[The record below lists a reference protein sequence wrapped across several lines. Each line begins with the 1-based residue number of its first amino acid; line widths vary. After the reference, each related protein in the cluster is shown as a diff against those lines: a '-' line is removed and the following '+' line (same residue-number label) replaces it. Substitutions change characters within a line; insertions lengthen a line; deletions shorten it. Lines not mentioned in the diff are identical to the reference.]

1 MILKEKNQKQILKII
16 EPIMDNC
23 LEGSNEGDYNKHT
36 KDFTERLKKIVTPEN
51 LKSQLEYRPHGS
63 FTKRE
68 FKFLVKREKSI
79 GVVWK
84 QFISKTDEEFVN
96 HAIFVEK
103 NGTVLIEHCL
113 ICYHYIKINLNGKTA
128 LVGGSSRGLGFAVA
142 KQLAL
147 SGASVTLMSRN
158 EKKLKE
164 IVANL
169 ENETKVKHNYLIVD
183 FNNFDSYKKI
193 ISTFLSN
200 NPIDILVNN
209 TQGPKPGDVES
220 LSIDDYQNAFD
231 LLFKSVVH
239 TTSVA
244 LPYMKK
250 NSWGR
255 VLNMVS
261 ISIKEPLSYLALS
274 NTIRGSVVT
283 WAKTLA
289 NDVACDN
296 ITVNNILTGYFKTER
311 IEELNFEK
319 AKKLNISIDQVFDT
333 MKNQVPMK
341 RIGNPEEFGYLASF
355 LCSDNA
361 SYITGINIPIDG
373 GLIKSL

>member
-1 MILKEKNQKQILKII
+1 MNISLKGKN
-16 EPIMDNC
+16 
-23 LEGSNEGDYNKHT
+23 
-36 KDFTERLKKIVTPEN
+36 
-51 LKSQLEYRPHGS
+51 
-63 FTKRE
+63 
-68 FKFLVKREKSI
+68 
-79 GVVWK
+79 
-84 QFISKTDEEFVN
+84 
-96 HAIFVEK
+96 A
-103 NGTVLIEHCL
+103 LI
-113 ICYHYIKINLNGKTA
+113 
-128 LVGGSSRGLGFAVA
+128 GGSSRGLGYAVA
-142 KQLAL
+142 RQLAI

-164 IVANL
+164 IVVNL
-169 ENETKVKHNYLIVD
+169 ENETKIKHNYLIVD
-183 FNNFDSYKKI
+183 FNNFDSYKEK
-193 ISTFLSN
+193 ISTFLSD

-220 LSIDDYQNAFD
+220 LSIEDYQNAFD

-239 TTSVA
+239 TTSIA

-261 ISIKEPLSYLALS
+261 ISVKEPLSYLALS

-355 LCSDNA
+355 LCSDKA

>member
-1 MILKEKNQKQILKII
+1 M
-16 EPIMDNC
+16 
-23 LEGSNEGDYNKHT
+23 
-36 KDFTERLKKIVTPEN
+36 
-51 LKSQLEYRPHGS
+51 
-63 FTKRE
+63 
-68 FKFLVKREKSI
+68 
-79 GVVWK
+79 
-84 QFISKTDEEFVN
+84 
-96 HAIFVEK
+96 
-103 NGTVLIEHCL
+103 
-113 ICYHYIKINLNGKTA
+113 KINLNGKKA

-169 ENETKVKHNYLIVD
+169 ENETKVKHNYLIVN

-220 LSIDDYQNAFD
+220 LSIEDYQNAFD

-239 TTSVA
+239 TTSSA

-261 ISIKEPLSYLALS
+261 ISVKEPLSYLALS

-289 NDVACDN
+289 NDVASDN

>member
-1 MILKEKNQKQILKII
+1 M
-16 EPIMDNC
+16 
-23 LEGSNEGDYNKHT
+23 
-36 KDFTERLKKIVTPEN
+36 
-51 LKSQLEYRPHGS
+51 
-63 FTKRE
+63 
-68 FKFLVKREKSI
+68 
-79 GVVWK
+79 
-84 QFISKTDEEFVN
+84 
-96 HAIFVEK
+96 
-103 NGTVLIEHCL
+103 
-113 ICYHYIKINLNGKTA
+113 KINLNGKKA

-355 LCSDNA
+355 LCSDKA

>member
-1 MILKEKNQKQILKII
+1 M
-16 EPIMDNC
+16 
-23 LEGSNEGDYNKHT
+23 
-36 KDFTERLKKIVTPEN
+36 
-51 LKSQLEYRPHGS
+51 
-63 FTKRE
+63 
-68 FKFLVKREKSI
+68 
-79 GVVWK
+79 
-84 QFISKTDEEFVN
+84 
-96 HAIFVEK
+96 
-103 NGTVLIEHCL
+103 
-113 ICYHYIKINLNGKTA
+113 KINLNGKKA

-255 VLNMVS
+255 ILNMVS
-261 ISIKEPLSYLALS
+261 ISVKEPLSYLALS

>member
-1 MILKEKNQKQILKII
+1 MNISLK
-16 EPIMDNC
+16 
-23 LEGSNEGDYNKHT
+23 G
-36 KDFTERLKKIVTPEN
+36 
-51 LKSQLEYRPHGS
+51 KS
-63 FTKRE
+63 
-68 FKFLVKREKSI
+68 
-79 GVVWK
+79 
-84 QFISKTDEEFVN
+84 
-96 HAIFVEK
+96 A
-103 NGTVLIEHCL
+103 LI
-113 ICYHYIKINLNGKTA
+113 
-128 LVGGSSRGLGFAVA
+128 GGSSRGLGYAVA
-142 KQLAL
+142 RQLAL

-158 EKKLKE
+158 EKKLKK
-164 IVANL
+164 IIANL
-169 ENETKVKHNYLIVD
+169 ENETKVKHNYLVVD
-183 FNNFDSYKKI
+183 FNNFDSYKEI

-261 ISIKEPLSYLALS
+261 ISVKEPLSYLALS

>member
-1 MILKEKNQKQILKII
+1 MNISLKGKN
-16 EPIMDNC
+16 
-23 LEGSNEGDYNKHT
+23 
-36 KDFTERLKKIVTPEN
+36 
-51 LKSQLEYRPHGS
+51 
-63 FTKRE
+63 
-68 FKFLVKREKSI
+68 
-79 GVVWK
+79 
-84 QFISKTDEEFVN
+84 
-96 HAIFVEK
+96 A
-103 NGTVLIEHCL
+103 LI
-113 ICYHYIKINLNGKTA
+113 
-128 LVGGSSRGLGFAVA
+128 GGSSRGLGYAVA
-142 KQLAL
+142 RQLAI

-164 IVANL
+164 IVVNL
-169 ENETKVKHNYLIVD
+169 ENETKIKHNYLIVD
-183 FNNFDSYKKI
+183 FNNFDSYKEK
-193 ISTFLSN
+193 ISTFLSD

-220 LSIDDYQNAFD
+220 LSIEDYQNAFD

-239 TTSVA
+239 TTSIA
-244 LPYMKK
+244 LPFMKK

-261 ISIKEPLSYLALS
+261 ISVKEPLSYLALS

-319 AKKLNISIDQVFDT
+319 AKKLNISIDQVFDA

-355 LCSDNA
+355 LCSDKA

>member
-1 MILKEKNQKQILKII
+1 M
-16 EPIMDNC
+16 
-23 LEGSNEGDYNKHT
+23 
-36 KDFTERLKKIVTPEN
+36 
-51 LKSQLEYRPHGS
+51 
-63 FTKRE
+63 
-68 FKFLVKREKSI
+68 
-79 GVVWK
+79 
-84 QFISKTDEEFVN
+84 
-96 HAIFVEK
+96 
-103 NGTVLIEHCL
+103 
-113 ICYHYIKINLNGKTA
+113 KINLNGKKA

-220 LSIDDYQNAFD
+220 LSIEDYQNAFD

-239 TTSVA
+239 TTSSA

>member
-1 MILKEKNQKQILKII
+1 MNISLKGKN
-16 EPIMDNC
+16 
-23 LEGSNEGDYNKHT
+23 
-36 KDFTERLKKIVTPEN
+36 
-51 LKSQLEYRPHGS
+51 
-63 FTKRE
+63 
-68 FKFLVKREKSI
+68 
-79 GVVWK
+79 
-84 QFISKTDEEFVN
+84 
-96 HAIFVEK
+96 A
-103 NGTVLIEHCL
+103 LI
-113 ICYHYIKINLNGKTA
+113 
-128 LVGGSSRGLGFAVA
+128 GGSSRGLGYAVA
-142 KQLAL
+142 RQLAI

-164 IVANL
+164 IIANL
-169 ENETKVKHNYLIVD
+169 ENETKIKHNYLIVD
-183 FNNFDSYKKI
+183 FNNFDSYEEK

-239 TTSVA
+239 TTSSA

-261 ISIKEPLSYLALS
+261 ISVKEPLSYLALS

-289 NDVACDN
+289 NDVASDN

-355 LCSDNA
+355 LCSDKA

>member
-1 MILKEKNQKQILKII
+1 M
-16 EPIMDNC
+16 
-23 LEGSNEGDYNKHT
+23 
-36 KDFTERLKKIVTPEN
+36 
-51 LKSQLEYRPHGS
+51 
-63 FTKRE
+63 
-68 FKFLVKREKSI
+68 
-79 GVVWK
+79 
-84 QFISKTDEEFVN
+84 
-96 HAIFVEK
+96 
-103 NGTVLIEHCL
+103 
-113 ICYHYIKINLNGKTA
+113 KINLNGKKA

-239 TTSVA
+239 TTSSA

>member
-1 MILKEKNQKQILKII
+1 MKI
-16 EPIMDNC
+16 D
-23 LEGSNEGDYNKHT
+23 LSG
-36 KDFTERLKKIVTPEN
+36 KK
-51 LKSQLEYRPHGS
+51 
-63 FTKRE
+63 
-68 FKFLVKREKSI
+68 
-79 GVVWK
+79 
-84 QFISKTDEEFVN
+84 
-96 HAIFVEK
+96 
-103 NGTVLIEHCL
+103 
-113 ICYHYIKINLNGKTA
+113 A
-128 LVGGSSRGLGFAVA
+128 LVGGSSKGIGLGIAR
-142 KQLAL
+142 QLAE
-147 SGASVTLMSRN
+147 SGASVCLMARDKNKLEEIIN
-158 EKKLKE
+158 ELPKNNYQDHEYLLVDFSNFEKFKST
-164 IVANL
+164 I
-169 ENETKVKHNYLIVD
+169 TNYLSA
-183 FNNFDSYKKI
+183 NS
-193 ISTFLSN
+193 
-200 NPIDILVNN
+200 IDILVNN

-220 LSIDDYQNAFD
+220 LSIEDYQNAFD

-239 TTSVA
+239 TTSSA

-261 ISIKEPLSYLALS
+261 ISVKEPLSYLALS

-289 NDVACDN
+289 NDVASVN
-296 ITVNNILTGYFKTER
+296 ITVNNILTGYVKTER

>member
-1 MILKEKNQKQILKII
+1 MNISLK
-16 EPIMDNC
+16 
-23 LEGSNEGDYNKHT
+23 G
-36 KDFTERLKKIVTPEN
+36 
-51 LKSQLEYRPHGS
+51 KS
-63 FTKRE
+63 
-68 FKFLVKREKSI
+68 
-79 GVVWK
+79 
-84 QFISKTDEEFVN
+84 
-96 HAIFVEK
+96 A
-103 NGTVLIEHCL
+103 LI
-113 ICYHYIKINLNGKTA
+113 
-128 LVGGSSRGLGFAVA
+128 GGSSRGLGYAVA
-142 KQLAL
+142 RQLAL

-164 IVANL
+164 IIANL
-169 ENETKVKHNYLIVD
+169 ENETKVKHNYLVVD
-183 FNNFDSYKKI
+183 FNNFDSYKEI

-261 ISIKEPLSYLALS
+261 ISVKEPLSYLALS

-289 NDVACDN
+289 NDVASDN

-319 AKKLNISIDQVFDT
+319 AKKLNISIDQVFDA

-355 LCSDNA
+355 LCSDKA

>member
-1 MILKEKNQKQILKII
+1 M
-16 EPIMDNC
+16 
-23 LEGSNEGDYNKHT
+23 
-36 KDFTERLKKIVTPEN
+36 
-51 LKSQLEYRPHGS
+51 
-63 FTKRE
+63 
-68 FKFLVKREKSI
+68 
-79 GVVWK
+79 
-84 QFISKTDEEFVN
+84 
-96 HAIFVEK
+96 
-103 NGTVLIEHCL
+103 
-113 ICYHYIKINLNGKTA
+113 KINLNGKKA

-261 ISIKEPLSYLALS
+261 ISVKEPLSYLALS

-355 LCSDNA
+355 LCSDKA

>member
-1 MILKEKNQKQILKII
+1 MNISLKA
-16 EPIMDNC
+16 
-23 LEGSNEGDYNKHT
+23 
-36 KDFTERLKKIVTPEN
+36 
-51 LKSQLEYRPHGS
+51 KS
-63 FTKRE
+63 
-68 FKFLVKREKSI
+68 
-79 GVVWK
+79 
-84 QFISKTDEEFVN
+84 
-96 HAIFVEK
+96 A
-103 NGTVLIEHCL
+103 LI
-113 ICYHYIKINLNGKTA
+113 
-128 LVGGSSRGLGFAVA
+128 GGSSRGLGYAVA
-142 KQLAL
+142 RQLAL

-164 IVANL
+164 IIANL
-169 ENETKVKHNYLIVD
+169 ENETKVKHNYLLVD
-183 FNNFDSYKKI
+183 FNNFDSYKEK
-193 ISTFLSN
+193 ISTFLSD

-220 LSIDDYQNAFD
+220 LSIDDYQNAFN

-261 ISIKEPLSYLALS
+261 ISVKEPLSYLALS

-296 ITVNNILTGYFKTER
+296 ITINNILTGYFKTER

-355 LCSDNA
+355 LCSDKA

>member
-1 MILKEKNQKQILKII
+1 M
-16 EPIMDNC
+16 
-23 LEGSNEGDYNKHT
+23 
-36 KDFTERLKKIVTPEN
+36 
-51 LKSQLEYRPHGS
+51 
-63 FTKRE
+63 
-68 FKFLVKREKSI
+68 
-79 GVVWK
+79 
-84 QFISKTDEEFVN
+84 
-96 HAIFVEK
+96 
-103 NGTVLIEHCL
+103 
-113 ICYHYIKINLNGKTA
+113 KINLNGKKA

-239 TTSVA
+239 TTSIA

>member
-1 MILKEKNQKQILKII
+1 M
-16 EPIMDNC
+16 
-23 LEGSNEGDYNKHT
+23 
-36 KDFTERLKKIVTPEN
+36 
-51 LKSQLEYRPHGS
+51 
-63 FTKRE
+63 
-68 FKFLVKREKSI
+68 
-79 GVVWK
+79 
-84 QFISKTDEEFVN
+84 
-96 HAIFVEK
+96 
-103 NGTVLIEHCL
+103 
-113 ICYHYIKINLNGKTA
+113 KINLNGKKA

-193 ISTFLSN
+193 ISTFLSS

-261 ISIKEPLSYLALS
+261 ISVKEPLSYLALS

-355 LCSDNA
+355 LCSDKA

>member
-1 MILKEKNQKQILKII
+1 M
-16 EPIMDNC
+16 
-23 LEGSNEGDYNKHT
+23 
-36 KDFTERLKKIVTPEN
+36 
-51 LKSQLEYRPHGS
+51 
-63 FTKRE
+63 
-68 FKFLVKREKSI
+68 
-79 GVVWK
+79 
-84 QFISKTDEEFVN
+84 
-96 HAIFVEK
+96 
-103 NGTVLIEHCL
+103 
-113 ICYHYIKINLNGKTA
+113 KINLNGKKA
-128 LVGGSSRGLGFAVA
+128 LVGGSSRGLGYAVA

-169 ENETKVKHNYLIVD
+169 ENETKIKHNYLIVD

-193 ISTFLSN
+193 ISTFLNN

-209 TQGPKPGDVES
+209 TQGPIPGNVES

-239 TTSVA
+239 TTSIA

-261 ISIKEPLSYLALS
+261 ISVKEPLSYLALS

-289 NDVACDN
+289 NDVACDS

-355 LCSDNA
+355 LCSERA

>member
-1 MILKEKNQKQILKII
+1 MNISLK
-16 EPIMDNC
+16 
-23 LEGSNEGDYNKHT
+23 G
-36 KDFTERLKKIVTPEN
+36 
-51 LKSQLEYRPHGS
+51 KS
-63 FTKRE
+63 
-68 FKFLVKREKSI
+68 
-79 GVVWK
+79 
-84 QFISKTDEEFVN
+84 
-96 HAIFVEK
+96 A
-103 NGTVLIEHCL
+103 LI
-113 ICYHYIKINLNGKTA
+113 
-128 LVGGSSRGLGFAVA
+128 GGSSRGLGYAVA
-142 KQLAL
+142 RQLAL

-164 IVANL
+164 IIVNL

>member
-1 MILKEKNQKQILKII
+1 M
-16 EPIMDNC
+16 
-23 LEGSNEGDYNKHT
+23 
-36 KDFTERLKKIVTPEN
+36 
-51 LKSQLEYRPHGS
+51 
-63 FTKRE
+63 
-68 FKFLVKREKSI
+68 
-79 GVVWK
+79 
-84 QFISKTDEEFVN
+84 
-96 HAIFVEK
+96 
-103 NGTVLIEHCL
+103 
-113 ICYHYIKINLNGKTA
+113 KINLNGKKA

-274 NTIRGSVVT
+274 NTIRGAVVT

>member
-1 MILKEKNQKQILKII
+1 MNISLKGKN
-16 EPIMDNC
+16 
-23 LEGSNEGDYNKHT
+23 
-36 KDFTERLKKIVTPEN
+36 
-51 LKSQLEYRPHGS
+51 
-63 FTKRE
+63 
-68 FKFLVKREKSI
+68 
-79 GVVWK
+79 
-84 QFISKTDEEFVN
+84 
-96 HAIFVEK
+96 A
-103 NGTVLIEHCL
+103 LI
-113 ICYHYIKINLNGKTA
+113 
-128 LVGGSSRGLGFAVA
+128 GGSSRGLGYAVA
-142 KQLAL
+142 RQLAI

-164 IVANL
+164 IIANL
-169 ENETKVKHNYLIVD
+169 ENETKIKHNYLIVD
-183 FNNFDSYKKI
+183 FNNFDSYEEK
-193 ISTFLSN
+193 ISTFLIH

-209 TQGPKPGDVES
+209 TQGPKPGDIES
-220 LSIDDYQNAFD
+220 LSIEDYQNAFD

-239 TTSVA
+239 TTSIA

-261 ISIKEPLSYLALS
+261 ISVKEPLSYLALS

-296 ITVNNILTGYFKTER
+296 ITVNNILTGYFMTER

-319 AKKLNISIDQVFDT
+319 AKKLNISTDQVFDT

-341 RIGNPEEFGYLASF
+341 RIGNPEEFGFLASF
-355 LCSDNA
+355 LCSDKA

>member
-1 MILKEKNQKQILKII
+1 M
-16 EPIMDNC
+16 
-23 LEGSNEGDYNKHT
+23 
-36 KDFTERLKKIVTPEN
+36 
-51 LKSQLEYRPHGS
+51 
-63 FTKRE
+63 
-68 FKFLVKREKSI
+68 
-79 GVVWK
+79 
-84 QFISKTDEEFVN
+84 
-96 HAIFVEK
+96 
-103 NGTVLIEHCL
+103 
-113 ICYHYIKINLNGKTA
+113 KINLNGKKA

-193 ISTFLSN
+193 ISTFLSS

-244 LPYMKK
+244 LPFMKK

>member
-1 MILKEKNQKQILKII
+1 M
-16 EPIMDNC
+16 
-23 LEGSNEGDYNKHT
+23 
-36 KDFTERLKKIVTPEN
+36 
-51 LKSQLEYRPHGS
+51 
-63 FTKRE
+63 
-68 FKFLVKREKSI
+68 
-79 GVVWK
+79 
-84 QFISKTDEEFVN
+84 
-96 HAIFVEK
+96 
-103 NGTVLIEHCL
+103 
-113 ICYHYIKINLNGKTA
+113 KINLNGKKA

-289 NDVACDN
+289 NDVASDN

>member
-1 MILKEKNQKQILKII
+1 MNISLK
-16 EPIMDNC
+16 
-23 LEGSNEGDYNKHT
+23 G
-36 KDFTERLKKIVTPEN
+36 
-51 LKSQLEYRPHGS
+51 KS
-63 FTKRE
+63 
-68 FKFLVKREKSI
+68 
-79 GVVWK
+79 
-84 QFISKTDEEFVN
+84 
-96 HAIFVEK
+96 A
-103 NGTVLIEHCL
+103 LI
-113 ICYHYIKINLNGKTA
+113 
-128 LVGGSSRGLGFAVA
+128 GGSSRGLGYAVA
-142 KQLAL
+142 RQLAL

-164 IVANL
+164 IIVNL

-183 FNNFDSYKKI
+183 FNNFDSYEEK

-261 ISIKEPLSYLALS
+261 ISVKEPLSYLALS

>member
-1 MILKEKNQKQILKII
+1 MNISLKGKN
-16 EPIMDNC
+16 
-23 LEGSNEGDYNKHT
+23 
-36 KDFTERLKKIVTPEN
+36 
-51 LKSQLEYRPHGS
+51 
-63 FTKRE
+63 
-68 FKFLVKREKSI
+68 
-79 GVVWK
+79 
-84 QFISKTDEEFVN
+84 
-96 HAIFVEK
+96 A
-103 NGTVLIEHCL
+103 LI
-113 ICYHYIKINLNGKTA
+113 
-128 LVGGSSRGLGFAVA
+128 GGSSRGLGYAVA
-142 KQLAL
+142 RQLAI

-164 IVANL
+164 IVENL
-169 ENETKVKHNYLIVD
+169 ENETKIKHNYLIVD
-183 FNNFDSYKKI
+183 FNNFDSYKEK
-193 ISTFLSN
+193 ISTFLSD

-220 LSIDDYQNAFD
+220 LSIEDYQNAFD

-239 TTSVA
+239 TTSIA

-261 ISIKEPLSYLALS
+261 ISVKEPLSYLALS

-355 LCSDNA
+355 LCSDKA

>member
-1 MILKEKNQKQILKII
+1 MNISLK
-16 EPIMDNC
+16 
-23 LEGSNEGDYNKHT
+23 G
-36 KDFTERLKKIVTPEN
+36 
-51 LKSQLEYRPHGS
+51 KS
-63 FTKRE
+63 
-68 FKFLVKREKSI
+68 
-79 GVVWK
+79 
-84 QFISKTDEEFVN
+84 
-96 HAIFVEK
+96 A
-103 NGTVLIEHCL
+103 LI
-113 ICYHYIKINLNGKTA
+113 
-128 LVGGSSRGLGFAVA
+128 GGSSRGLGYAVA
-142 KQLAL
+142 RQLAL

-164 IVANL
+164 IIANL
-169 ENETKVKHNYLIVD
+169 ENETKVKHNYLLVD
-183 FNNFDSYKKI
+183 FNNFDSYKEK
-193 ISTFLSN
+193 ISTFLSD

-220 LSIDDYQNAFD
+220 LSIDDYQNAFN

-261 ISIKEPLSYLALS
+261 ISVKEPLSYLALS

-319 AKKLNISIDQVFDT
+319 AKKLNISIDQVFDA

-355 LCSDNA
+355 LCSDKA

>member
-1 MILKEKNQKQILKII
+1 M
-16 EPIMDNC
+16 
-23 LEGSNEGDYNKHT
+23 
-36 KDFTERLKKIVTPEN
+36 
-51 LKSQLEYRPHGS
+51 
-63 FTKRE
+63 
-68 FKFLVKREKSI
+68 
-79 GVVWK
+79 
-84 QFISKTDEEFVN
+84 
-96 HAIFVEK
+96 
-103 NGTVLIEHCL
+103 
-113 ICYHYIKINLNGKTA
+113 KINLNGKKA

-341 RIGNPEEFGYLASF
+341 RIGSPEEFGYLASF

>member
-1 MILKEKNQKQILKII
+1 MNISLKGKN
-16 EPIMDNC
+16 
-23 LEGSNEGDYNKHT
+23 
-36 KDFTERLKKIVTPEN
+36 
-51 LKSQLEYRPHGS
+51 
-63 FTKRE
+63 
-68 FKFLVKREKSI
+68 
-79 GVVWK
+79 
-84 QFISKTDEEFVN
+84 
-96 HAIFVEK
+96 A
-103 NGTVLIEHCL
+103 LI
-113 ICYHYIKINLNGKTA
+113 
-128 LVGGSSRGLGFAVA
+128 GGSSRGLGYAVA
-142 KQLAL
+142 RQLAL

-164 IVANL
+164 IIANL
-169 ENETKVKHNYLIVD
+169 ENETKVKHNYLVVD
-183 FNNFDSYKKI
+183 FNNFDSYKEI

-220 LSIDDYQNAFD
+220 LSIDDYQNAFN

-261 ISIKEPLSYLALS
+261 ISVKEPLSYLALS

-319 AKKLNISIDQVFDT
+319 AKKLNISIDQVFDA

-355 LCSDNA
+355 LCSDKA

>member
-1 MILKEKNQKQILKII
+1 MNISLK
-16 EPIMDNC
+16 
-23 LEGSNEGDYNKHT
+23 G
-36 KDFTERLKKIVTPEN
+36 
-51 LKSQLEYRPHGS
+51 KS
-63 FTKRE
+63 
-68 FKFLVKREKSI
+68 
-79 GVVWK
+79 
-84 QFISKTDEEFVN
+84 
-96 HAIFVEK
+96 A
-103 NGTVLIEHCL
+103 LI
-113 ICYHYIKINLNGKTA
+113 
-128 LVGGSSRGLGFAVA
+128 GGSSRGLGYAVA
-142 KQLAL
+142 RQLAL

-164 IVANL
+164 IIVNL

-261 ISIKEPLSYLALS
+261 ISVKEPLSYLALS

>member
-1 MILKEKNQKQILKII
+1 MNISLK
-16 EPIMDNC
+16 
-23 LEGSNEGDYNKHT
+23 G
-36 KDFTERLKKIVTPEN
+36 
-51 LKSQLEYRPHGS
+51 KS
-63 FTKRE
+63 
-68 FKFLVKREKSI
+68 
-79 GVVWK
+79 
-84 QFISKTDEEFVN
+84 
-96 HAIFVEK
+96 A
-103 NGTVLIEHCL
+103 LI
-113 ICYHYIKINLNGKTA
+113 
-128 LVGGSSRGLGFAVA
+128 GGSSRGLGYAVA
-142 KQLAL
+142 RQLAL

-158 EKKLKE
+158 EKKLKD

-169 ENETKVKHNYLIVD
+169 ENETKIKHNYLIVD

-261 ISIKEPLSYLALS
+261 ISVKEPLSYLALS

-355 LCSDNA
+355 LCSDKA

>member
-1 MILKEKNQKQILKII
+1 MNISLK
-16 EPIMDNC
+16 
-23 LEGSNEGDYNKHT
+23 G
-36 KDFTERLKKIVTPEN
+36 
-51 LKSQLEYRPHGS
+51 KS
-63 FTKRE
+63 
-68 FKFLVKREKSI
+68 
-79 GVVWK
+79 
-84 QFISKTDEEFVN
+84 
-96 HAIFVEK
+96 A
-103 NGTVLIEHCL
+103 LI
-113 ICYHYIKINLNGKTA
+113 
-128 LVGGSSRGLGFAVA
+128 GGSSRGLGYAVA
-142 KQLAL
+142 RQLAL

-164 IVANL
+164 IIANL
-169 ENETKVKHNYLIVD
+169 ENETKVKHNYLVVD
-183 FNNFDSYKKI
+183 FNNFDSYKEI

-261 ISIKEPLSYLALS
+261 ISVKEPLSYLALS
-274 NTIRGSVVT
+274 NTIRASVVT

>member
-1 MILKEKNQKQILKII
+1 M
-16 EPIMDNC
+16 
-23 LEGSNEGDYNKHT
+23 
-36 KDFTERLKKIVTPEN
+36 
-51 LKSQLEYRPHGS
+51 
-63 FTKRE
+63 
-68 FKFLVKREKSI
+68 
-79 GVVWK
+79 
-84 QFISKTDEEFVN
+84 
-96 HAIFVEK
+96 
-103 NGTVLIEHCL
+103 
-113 ICYHYIKINLNGKTA
+113 KINLNGKKA

-311 IEELNFEK
+311 IEELSFEK

-341 RIGNPEEFGYLASF
+341 RIGSPEEFGYLASF

>member
-1 MILKEKNQKQILKII
+1 MNISLKGKN
-16 EPIMDNC
+16 
-23 LEGSNEGDYNKHT
+23 
-36 KDFTERLKKIVTPEN
+36 
-51 LKSQLEYRPHGS
+51 
-63 FTKRE
+63 
-68 FKFLVKREKSI
+68 
-79 GVVWK
+79 
-84 QFISKTDEEFVN
+84 
-96 HAIFVEK
+96 A
-103 NGTVLIEHCL
+103 LI
-113 ICYHYIKINLNGKTA
+113 
-128 LVGGSSRGLGFAVA
+128 GGSSRGLGYAVA
-142 KQLAL
+142 RQLAI

-169 ENETKVKHNYLIVD
+169 ESETKIKHNYLIVD
-183 FNNFDSYKKI
+183 FNNFDSYKEK
-193 ISTFLSN
+193 ISTFLSD

-220 LSIDDYQNAFD
+220 LSIEDYQNAFD

-239 TTSVA
+239 TTSIA
-244 LPYMKK
+244 LPFMKK

-261 ISIKEPLSYLALS
+261 ISVKEPLSYLALS
-274 NTIRGSVVT
+274 NTIRASVVT

-355 LCSDNA
+355 LCSDKA

>member
-1 MILKEKNQKQILKII
+1 MNISLK
-16 EPIMDNC
+16 
-23 LEGSNEGDYNKHT
+23 G
-36 KDFTERLKKIVTPEN
+36 
-51 LKSQLEYRPHGS
+51 KS
-63 FTKRE
+63 
-68 FKFLVKREKSI
+68 
-79 GVVWK
+79 
-84 QFISKTDEEFVN
+84 
-96 HAIFVEK
+96 A
-103 NGTVLIEHCL
+103 LI
-113 ICYHYIKINLNGKTA
+113 
-128 LVGGSSRGLGFAVA
+128 GGSSRGLGYAVA
-142 KQLAL
+142 RQLAL

-164 IVANL
+164 IVSNL
-169 ENETKVKHNYLIVD
+169 ENETKIKHNYLIVD
-183 FNNFDSYKKI
+183 FNNFDSYKEK
-193 ISTFLSN
+193 ISTFLSD

-220 LSIDDYQNAFD
+220 LSIEDYQNAFD

-239 TTSVA
+239 TTSIA

-261 ISIKEPLSYLALS
+261 ISVKEPLSYLALS

-355 LCSDNA
+355 LCSYKA

>member
-1 MILKEKNQKQILKII
+1 MNISLKGKN
-16 EPIMDNC
+16 
-23 LEGSNEGDYNKHT
+23 
-36 KDFTERLKKIVTPEN
+36 
-51 LKSQLEYRPHGS
+51 
-63 FTKRE
+63 
-68 FKFLVKREKSI
+68 
-79 GVVWK
+79 
-84 QFISKTDEEFVN
+84 
-96 HAIFVEK
+96 A
-103 NGTVLIEHCL
+103 LI
-113 ICYHYIKINLNGKTA
+113 
-128 LVGGSSRGLGFAVA
+128 GGSSRGLGYAVA
-142 KQLAL
+142 RQLAL

-164 IVANL
+164 IIANL
-169 ENETKVKHNYLIVD
+169 ENETKVKHNYLVVD
-183 FNNFDSYKKI
+183 FNNFDSYKEI

-261 ISIKEPLSYLALS
+261 ISVKEPLSYLALS

-319 AKKLNISIDQVFDT
+319 AKKLNISIDQVFDA

-355 LCSDNA
+355 LCSDKA

>member
-1 MILKEKNQKQILKII
+1 MNISLKGKN
-16 EPIMDNC
+16 
-23 LEGSNEGDYNKHT
+23 
-36 KDFTERLKKIVTPEN
+36 
-51 LKSQLEYRPHGS
+51 
-63 FTKRE
+63 
-68 FKFLVKREKSI
+68 
-79 GVVWK
+79 
-84 QFISKTDEEFVN
+84 
-96 HAIFVEK
+96 A
-103 NGTVLIEHCL
+103 LI
-113 ICYHYIKINLNGKTA
+113 
-128 LVGGSSRGLGFAVA
+128 GGSSRGLGYAVA
-142 KQLAL
+142 RQLAI

-164 IVANL
+164 IVVNL
-169 ENETKVKHNYLIVD
+169 ENETKIKHNYLIVD
-183 FNNFDSYKKI
+183 FNDFDSYKEK
-193 ISTFLSN
+193 ISTFLID

-220 LSIDDYQNAFD
+220 LSIEDYQNAFD

-239 TTSVA
+239 TTSIA

-261 ISIKEPLSYLALS
+261 ISVKEPLSYLALS

-355 LCSDNA
+355 LCSDKAN
-361 SYITGINIPIDG
+361 YITGINIPIDG